1 MSILNGIMKLGSKS
15 VGNFVKKGVV
25 KTSDAVA
32 GKINAGNYNLNGLLR
47 SPQADA
53 FIASA
58 GKQNATI
65 LSDNIVRLSD
75 NAAPYRVITKRLPSG
90 TTIAQAYDV
99 SGPRFKEVITKH
111 GKTLSYGGVT
121 GERNAILSKNFVT
134 GAGIYK
140 PLYNPSSKAKYVPAN
155 SNINDAFINKAD
167 GITAFSNKGNAD
179 YQALQKMGL
188 VY

>member
-1 MSILNGIMKLGSKS
+1 MSILNRIMKLGSNP
-15 VGNFVKKGVV
+15 VVNFTKKGSV

-53 FIASA
+53 FIVSA

-75 NAAPYRVITKRLPSG
+75 NVAPYRVITKRLPSG

-99 SGPRFKEVITKH
+99 SGPLFKEVITKH

-134 GAGIYK
+134 GVGIYK
-140 PLYNPSSKAKYVPAN
+140 PMYNPSSKVKYVPAN
-155 SNINDAFINKAD
+155 CNFKDGFIEKAE
-167 GITAFSNKGNAD
+167 GLTAFSNMNNVD
-179 YQALQKMGL
+179 YKKLKDMKL

>member
-65 LSDNIVRLSD
+65 LSDNIVRLAD

-99 SGPRFKEVITKH
+99 AGPRFKEVITKH

-134 GAGIYK
+134 GVGIYK
-140 PLYNPSSKAKYVPAN
+140 PMYNPSSKVKYVPAN
-155 SNINDAFINKAD
+155 YNFKDGFIEKAEGLTALANK
-167 GITAFSNKGNAD
+167 NNAD
-179 YQALQKMGL
+179 YQALQRMGL

>member
-111 GKTLSYGGVT
+111 GKAISYNGVAGSGNAVLAKNYVT
-121 GERNAILSKNFVT
+121 GE
-134 GAGIYK
+134 GIYK
-140 PLYNPSSKAKYVPAN
+140 PMYTPASKAVYTPAN
-155 SNINDAFINKAD
+155 SNVNDAFLANAD
-167 GITAFSNKGNAD
+167 GITAFSNKNNAD
-179 YQALQKMGL
+179 YKALQNMGL